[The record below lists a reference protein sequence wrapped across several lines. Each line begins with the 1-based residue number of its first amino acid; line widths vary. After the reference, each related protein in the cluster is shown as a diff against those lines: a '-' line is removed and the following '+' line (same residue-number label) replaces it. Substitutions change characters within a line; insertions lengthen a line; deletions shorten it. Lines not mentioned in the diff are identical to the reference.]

1 VAAVSDIAFR
11 KAERRDVPAIVRLL
25 ADDLLGAKRERVEEP
40 LPDSYYRAFDAMAA
54 QTGNEMLVGE
64 DGGRVV
70 ACLQLSITH
79 GLARQGRVRATIE
92 AVRVANDLRGQGLG
106 ERLVTFAIKR
116 ARAAGAGLVQLTSDI
131 SRKDAHR
138 FYERLGFKASH
149 VGMKLDIV

>member
-1 VAAVSDIAFR
+1 VAAVSDIVFR
-11 KAERRDVPAIVRLL
+11 KAERRDVPAIVGLL
-25 ADDLLGAKRERVEEP
+25 ADDALGAKRERLEEP

-54 QTGNEMLVGE
+54 QTGNEMIVGE
-64 DGGRVV
+64 TGGRVV

-92 AVRVANDLRGQGLG
+92 AVRIASDLRGQGLG
-106 ERLVTFAIKR
+106 ERLVSVAIER
-116 ARAAGAGLVQLTSDI
+116 ARAAGAGLVQLTTDN

-149 VGMKLDIV
+149 VGMKLDID